1 MACKVRAQV
10 RLQASS
16 LRLWGGE
23 EGGKRRSQTSEGCR
37 RGARAGGMVAED
49 LKDSLGHLAPPK
61 HVCLAGESTGLGGGL
76 LGNTLYIR
84 ELGAGVDPNKGG
96 RQLVAAAGTLNGDV
110 MPS

>member
-1 MACKVRAQV
+1 MKEPDIRG
-10 RLQASS
+10 LQ
-16 LRLWGGE
+16 
-23 EGGKRRSQTSEGCR
+23 EGGKGRREG
-37 RGARAGGMVAED
+37 VSED
-49 LKDSLGHLAPPK
+49 LKDSLGHLALPK

-96 RQLVAAAGTLNGDV
+96 RQLVAAAGTLKGDV